1 MTASARVLLVG
12 AGAMGARHAR
22 IIASSGAAEL
32 AGVVDLRREVGE
44 GVASR
49 YDAPWHPELP
59 DLDGIDAVVVAT
71 ATETHFG
78 IASEVL
84 GAGKSLLVEK
94 PVCDSLD
101 RSRELLELAESRGVP
116 IMCGLAERF
125 NPAVRTAR
133 ALIEAPV
140 RVSAVRHSPY
150 APRILTGVGWDLLV
164 HDVDLAVGFIGSA
177 PVDVRGVTGRF
188 DPRSQPGAE
197 DVADVV
203 MTFAGGQ
210 LANVSASRIGQR
222 KIRRV
227 SVTEVDRLIEIDLLR
242 RDVTVYRNRSDEP
255 ADDSG
260 RGYRFETTI
269 EIPEILEGREPLAAQ
284 FDHFLDLIAGRV
296 DIDAERASILPS
308 HEVVEQLKNSSR

>member
-1 MTASARVLLVG
+1 MTTRMRTMLVG

-32 AGVVDLRREVGE
+32 VGVVDLRREVGE
-44 GVASR
+44 PIADRHGAAW
-49 YDAPWHPELP
+49 YPELP
-59 DLDGIDAVVVAT
+59 ELVGIDAVVVAT
-71 ATETHFG
+71 ATETHFD
-78 IASEVL
+78 IASAVL
-84 GAGKSLLVEK
+84 DEGKPLLVEK
-94 PVCDSLD
+94 PVCDDLVL
-101 RSRELLELAESRGVP
+101 SRELLARSARRDVP

-133 ALIEAPV
+133 ALIDAPV

-150 APRILTGVGWDLLV
+150 APRIQTGVGWDLLV
-164 HDVDLAVGFIGSA
+164 HDVDLAVGFVGSA
-177 PVDVRGVTGRF
+177 PVEVRGVTGRF

-210 LANVSASRIGQR
+210 MANVSASRIGQR
-222 KIRRV
+222 KIRQV

-269 EIPEILEGREPLAAQ
+269 EIPEVLEGREPLAAQ
-284 FDHFLDLIAGRV
+284 FDHFMDLVNGRA
-296 DIDAERASILPS
+296 DAALERASILPS
-308 HEVVEQLKNSSR
+308 HEVVDQLKRSSN